1 MDPKITANFK
11 PQKAI
16 RGKKI
21 AAIKIRIAGGANIF
35 LTIFAK
41 ITKPHLMKITLLT
54 VGRTDRDWVKQG
66 LDIYVSRL
74 KHYIPFVMTEI
85 PELKNVSALSTSQ
98 IKSKEGE
105 LILKQIRPT
114 DDVILL
120 DERGK
125 QYSSVEF
132 AKVLQDKI
140 SYIGK
145 DIVFVIGG
153 AYGFSDAV
161 YERANAKM
169 SLSKMTFSHQMVRAI
184 FAEQIYRAFT
194 IMKGEPYHHE

>member
-1 MDPKITANFK
+1 
-11 PQKAI
+11 
-16 RGKKI
+16 
-21 AAIKIRIAGGANIF
+21 
-35 LTIFAK
+35 
-41 ITKPHLMKITLLT
+41 MKITLLT
-54 VGRTDRDWVKQG
+54 VGKTDKDWVRQG

-74 KHYIPFVMTEI
+74 KHYIPFSIVEI
-85 PELKNVSALSTSQ
+85 PELKNVSALSKEQ
-98 IKSKEGE
+98 IKSKEGD
-105 LILKQIRPT
+105 LILKAIRPN

-125 QYSSVEF
+125 EYTSIEL
-132 AKVLQDKI
+132 ARIIQDKI
-140 SYIGK
+140 SYDGR
-145 DIVFVIGG
+145 DIIFIIGG

-161 YERANAKM
+161 YQRANSKL

>member
-1 MDPKITANFK
+1 
-11 PQKAI
+11 
-16 RGKKI
+16 
-21 AAIKIRIAGGANIF
+21 
-35 LTIFAK
+35 
-41 ITKPHLMKITLLT
+41 MKITLLT
-54 VGRTDRDWVKQG
+54 VGKTDKDWVKQG

-85 PELKNVSALSTSQ
+85 PELKNVSSLSTEQ
-98 IKSKEGE
+98 IKTKEGE
-105 LILKQIRPT
+105 LILKNVKPN

-125 QYSSVEF
+125 QYSSVEL

-145 DIVFVIGG
+145 DITFVIGG
-153 AYGFSDAV
+153 AYGFSQEV
-161 YERANAKM
+161 YSRANSKI

-184 FAEQIYRAFT
+184 VAEQIYRAFT
-194 IMKGEPYHHE
+194 IIRGEPYHHE